1 MTLQT
6 RPLEIGDLVRIK
18 DEYELA
24 SLFDIE
30 QIEGNLANSAV
41 RVGDIWK
48 REDKE
53 TALYLGPVYENFNPY
68 FHHYVKIFF
77 RNEIKSCWS
86 AFITYI

>member
-30 QIEGNLANSAV
+30 QIEGNLNNAV

-53 TALYLGPVYENFNPY
+53 TALYLGPVDKNFNPS

-77 RNEIKSCWS
+77 RNEIKICWS
-86 AFITYI
+86 AFITHV